1 MEWVDEKQKGE
12 DILYLCQSIVLIVSS
27 YKNDIKIHN
36 KCEIWCLTKI
46 SSIKL
51 YDILGEKFSDY
62 FLFPVCD

>member
-1 MEWVDEKQKGE
+1 M
-12 DILYLCQSIVLIVSS
+12 VS
-27 YKNDIKIHN
+27 D
-36 KCEIWCLTKI
+36 KI